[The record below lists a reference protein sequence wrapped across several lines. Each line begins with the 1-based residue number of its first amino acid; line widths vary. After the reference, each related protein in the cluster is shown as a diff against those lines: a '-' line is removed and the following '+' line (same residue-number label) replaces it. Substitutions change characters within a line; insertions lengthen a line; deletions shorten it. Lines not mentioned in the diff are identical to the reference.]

1 MSADL
6 LWSRGWKSVRQTCQK
21 QLRRKKSCQKGGAG
35 KIVSAEK
42 IVPKK
47 WCGRKLKSTVK
58 ETGVVKKK
66 LEEQLGGNYVA
77 SVVRRRRDVAAVLK
91 AVKGYLQDEEWV

>member
-1 MSADL
+1 M
-6 LWSRGWKSVRQTCQK
+6 
-21 QLRRKKSCQKGGAG
+21 
-35 KIVSAEK
+35 
-42 IVPKK
+42 
-47 WCGRKLKSTVK
+47 KSTVK